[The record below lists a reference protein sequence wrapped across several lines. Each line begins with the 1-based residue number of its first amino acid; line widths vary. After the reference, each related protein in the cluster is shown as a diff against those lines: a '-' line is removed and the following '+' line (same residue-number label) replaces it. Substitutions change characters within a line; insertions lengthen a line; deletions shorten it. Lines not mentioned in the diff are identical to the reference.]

1 MNIKKA
7 LFAAVLAIGCMSAS
21 AQETKTIE
29 VFKPHWYVQLQGGGQ
44 YTEGELDFKDLL
56 STNFQLSAGYN
67 FNSVLG
73 ARVSVNGWT
82 SKAGSTID
90 GQEYSW
96 KWNYVAPMV
105 DATIN
110 LSNAIF
116 GYKPARLVNVGV
128 FAGLGVN
135 VGFNNERAQHVSDV
149 LFNKYAS
156 STASGTYYNGTST
169 PATFTI
175 PSALVPNADQWLRY
189 LWNGPRARLVG
200 RVGATVDFRICDAVS
215 LGLEGSFNMLN
226 DHYNSKQAPNPDFY
240 YNVLAGVKINLGATH
255 ETKVIEVPTAK
266 IIERVIEKQVAPVQQ
281 QIIQQGGAAGPN
293 TGGAAVAQQKKE
305 PLRREVFFPAIRSTN
320 IPADQMSKVEDVA
333 NYLKKYP
340 EAKVTI
346 TGYAD
351 RGTGNPTI
359 NKGYG
364 DKRAQAVKTA
374 LINTY
379 GISAS
384 RITTIAVGDAEQ
396 PFENNDSNRVS
407 ICIAE

>member
-105 DATIN
+105 DATLN

-116 GYKPARLVNVGV
+116 GYNPTRLVNVGA

-135 VGFNNERAQHVSDV
+135 VGFNNERALNVSNH
-149 LFNKYAS
+149 LYA
-156 STASGTYYNGTST
+156 TY
-169 PATFTI
+169 
-175 PSALVPNADQWLRY
+175 PSAMPNEDQWLRY

-266 IIERVIEKQVAPVQQ
+266 VIERVIEKQVAPVQQ
-281 QIIQQGGAAGPN
+281 QIIQQGGAAAPN

-305 PLRREVFFPAIRSTN
+305 PLRREVFFPAIRSIN

-396 PFENNDSNRVS
+396 PFDNNDSNRVS
-407 ICIAE
+407 ICVAE